1 MFEKSRKDLEE
12 IVNKWEDGDA
22 SLSESLELFEKG
34 ISLAKDCNKM
44 LDEAE
49 KKVSVLIGGEK
60 KDFDE
65 E

>member
-1 MFEKSRKDLEE
+1 MFEKSIKELEE
-12 IVNKWEDGDA
+12 IVNKLETGET

-34 ISLAKDCNKM
+34 IGLAKECNKM

>member
-1 MFEKSRKDLEE
+1 MFETKIKELEE
-12 IVNKWEDGDA
+12 VVNKLESGEA

-34 ISLAKDCNKM
+34 IQLAKDCNKM

>member
-1 MFEKSRKDLEE
+1 MFEKAIKELEE
-12 IVNKWEDGDA
+12 VVNKLESGEA

-34 ISLAKDCNKM
+34 IKLAKDCNKM